1 MSDGAGFAA
10 ARIIPALA
18 GNTPGC
24 SVSRPGKGDHPRSR
38 GEYRPSR
45 ARGKHTAGSSPLSR
59 GILDGRLGQFQ
70 TVRII
75 PALAGN
81 TSYAAPIAAAGQD
94 HPRSRGEYCLGGH
107 GEFLRFGSSPLS
119 RGIPTC
125 ATMWRPWSRIIP
137 ALAGNTWRGEGR
149 RRGDADHPRSRGEY
163 MNSGPSLKTR
173 QGSSPLS
180 RGIRRRGIDAA
191 AVGGIIPALAGNTP
205 PWWGKQGPRTDHPRS
220 RGEYSRVLPM
230 NSRTWGSSP
239 LSRGILGLRGHGDA
253 ASGIIPALAGNTP
266 SATPTTPTPRDHPRS
281 RGEYKARRM
290 LAEGL
295 EGSSPLSRGIPPPLP
310 APTTPVPDH
319 PRSRGE
325 YVREYMERCGHH
337 GSSPLSRG
345 IPGRVR

>member
-119 RGIPTC
+119 RGILQ
-125 ATMWRPWSRIIP
+125 RRDGRRVLSRIIP
-137 ALAGNTWRGEGR
+137 ALAGNTNLRHYVATVVE
-149 RRGDADHPRSRGEY
+149 DHPRSRGEY
-163 MNSGPSLKTR
+163 APAHVRPAFGA
-173 QGSSPLS
+173 GSSPLS
-180 RGIRRRGIDAA
+180 RGILRGEQRLAD
-191 AVGGIIPALAGNTP
+191 VVGIIPALAGNTH
-205 PWWGKQGPRTDHPRS
+205 R
-220 RGEYSRVLPM
+220 
-230 NSRTWGSSP
+230 
-239 LSRGILGLRGHGDA
+239 
-253 ASGIIPALAGNTP
+253 
-266 SATPTTPTPRDHPRS
+266 
-281 RGEYKARRM
+281 
-290 LAEGL
+290 
-295 EGSSPLSRGIPPPLP
+295 
-310 APTTPVPDH
+310 
-319 PRSRGE
+319 
-325 YVREYMERCGHH
+325 
-337 GSSPLSRG
+337 
-345 IPGRVR
+345 